1 MRVVVCLAA
10 MAVLMVAP
18 APGFAQEMMM
28 HGTPLEG
35 IVTKVEYTSCGSTPQ
50 SCQGIIQVTSA
61 QDMEMMMHATG
72 MEKEHMMVH
81 PVRIIIVPGA
91 AATYQGAAQPI
102 TKIHAGDHVK
112 LEYHTVG
119 DMNVAISLAV
129 TEMGMKPM

>member
-1 MRVVVCLAA
+1 MRVVMCLAA
-10 MAVLMVAP
+10 MVALAA
-18 APGFAQEMMM
+18 APVAGFAQEMMM

-35 IVTKVEYTSCGSTPQ
+35 VVTKVEYASCGSTPQ

-61 QDMEMMMHATG
+61 QDMEMMMHAMG

-81 PVRIIIVPGA
+81 PVRIIIVPGKA
-91 AATYQGAAQPI
+91 AMYQNAAQPI

-119 DMNVAISLAV
+119 DMNVALELTV
-129 TEMGMKPM
+129 TQMGMGHM